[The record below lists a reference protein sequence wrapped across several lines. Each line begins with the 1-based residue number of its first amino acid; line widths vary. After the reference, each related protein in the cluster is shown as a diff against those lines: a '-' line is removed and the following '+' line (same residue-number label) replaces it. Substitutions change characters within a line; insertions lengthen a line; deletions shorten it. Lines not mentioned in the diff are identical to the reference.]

1 MNNDTSYFE
10 EGTIMKGN
18 TFRLALL
25 VLGLLVLA
33 SSSSG
38 IAGTLQDVKNRGKLI
53 AGVKTDFPPFGFLDQ
68 KGAHKGFD
76 IDLAKAIS
84 KELLGNEETVEFIP
98 VTTGN
103 RIAFLTSKKID
114 MIAATMSIT
123 EERMKEVDF
132 STPYFMSGQMILV
145 RGDNKITKYQDLEGK
160 KVATIQGSIGDIAI
174 GQMVPKVVCVRFEHN
189 FEALQA
195 LKERQVEAFVQD
207 YVLLSNLLQES
218 PGLKIAGLK
227 PFRPTPYSLG
237 VRKGDKEWLD
247 FINSTLAMISKT
259 GESEQLLDKWFG
271 QEAKALLRSFKK

>member
-1 MNNDTSYFE
+1 MNNDTSSLE

-18 TFRLALL
+18 TFLLALL
-25 VLGLLVLA
+25 VVSLLVLC
-33 SSSSG
+33 SSSNG

-68 KGAHKGFD
+68 KGGHRGFD
-76 IDLAKAIS
+76 IDLVKSIS

-103 RIAFLTSKKID
+103 RISFLTSKKVD

-145 RGDNKITKYQDLEGK
+145 RGDNKITTYQDLAGK
-160 KVATIQGSIGDIAI
+160 RVATIRGSIGDGAI
-174 GQMVPKVVCVRFEHN
+174 GQVISKVERVRFEHN

-195 LKERQVEAFVQD
+195 LKERQVEGFVQD
-207 YVLLSNLLQES
+207 YVLLSNLLQDS

-227 PFRPTPYSLG
+227 PFRPTAYSLG

-247 FINSTLAMISKT
+247 FINSTLAMIGQS
-259 GESEQLLDKWFG
+259 GESEKLLDKWFG
-271 QEAKALLRSFKK
+271 DEAKALLRSFKK

>member
-1 MNNDTSYFE
+1 MNNDTSYLE

-18 TFRLALL
+18 TFLFALL

-33 SSSSG
+33 SSSNG

-53 AGVKTDFPPFGFLDQ
+53 AGVKTDFPPFGFLNQ

-132 STPYFMSGQMILV
+132 STPYFMTGQVILV
-145 RGDNKITKYQDLEGK
+145 RGGNKITKYQDLAGK
-160 KVATIQGSIGDIAI
+160 KVATIQGSIGDLAI
-174 GQMVPKVVCVRFEHN
+174 GQMVPKVARVRFEHN

-247 FINSTLAMISKT
+247 FINSTLAMIAQS
-259 GESEQLLDKWFG
+259 GESEKLLDKWFG
-271 QEAKALLRSFKK
+271 QEAKVLLRSFKK

>member
-1 MNNDTSYFE
+1 
-10 EGTIMKGN
+10 MKGN
-18 TFRLALL
+18 TFLFALL

-33 SSSSG
+33 SSSNG

-68 KGAHKGFD
+68 KGTHKGFD

-132 STPYFMSGQMILV
+132 STPYFMTGQVILV
-145 RGDNKITKYQDLEGK
+145 RGDNKITKYQDLAGK
-160 KVATIQGSIGDIAI
+160 KVATIQGSIGDLAI
-174 GQMVPKVVCVRFEHN
+174 GQMVPKVARVRFEHN

-195 LKERQVEAFVQD
+195 LKDRQVEAFVQD

-247 FINSTLAMISKT
+247 FINSTLAMIAQS
-259 GESEQLLDKWFG
+259 GESEKLLDKWFG
-271 QEAKALLRSFKK
+271 QEAKVLLRSFKK